1 MNPYCIFIFQNVVCL
16 FDKSIYIYVGIMLK
30 KICNINSKYLFLQI
44 RIIMPKEIKI
54 IYDTK
59 G

>member
-1 MNPYCIFIFQNVVCL
+1 
-16 FDKSIYIYVGIMLK
+16 MLK